1 MKSIKKTVATVID
14 SQTAYPAAL
23 TVLIAAIAF
32 FARASLTRGVQNQL
46 TELLILMSV
55 SVAWNLI
62 GGFGGQFSLGH
73 SIFVGIGGY
82 ATAMLLTFFGW
93 PLLLTMAIAAL
104 ISSALGVIIAF
115 PLLRL
120 RGPYLAVGSLGM
132 TLAVYGW
139 MINWDFTK
147 ASSSYAVPIEFGL
160 SIGDLYQYTIVFAL
174 IAVLVSLFMIRSPMG
189 LRLIALREDEQGAA
203 GLGVHRVRTLIPF
216 WAVSGLITGM
226 SGAFYAMQKGTLTVD
241 AAFNIQFSLDAA
253 IISVIGGLGTI
264 AGPVIGAVLVYYIRF
279 YSADLANWALVVEA
293 VVVVLVVR
301 FFPRGIMGLLYKL
314 RSLIESWARSETEK

>member
-1 MKSIKKTVATVID
+1 MKNVKKIVASVID

-23 TVLIAAIAF
+23 TVVLAIVAFIAQS
-32 FARASLTRGVQNQL
+32 SLTRGVQNQL
-46 TELLILMSV
+46 TELFILMSV

-82 ATAMLLTFFGW
+82 GTAILLTYIGL
-93 PLLLTMAIAAL
+93 PLLPTMAIAAL
-104 ISSALGVIIAF
+104 ISAALGVLIAF

-139 MINWDFTK
+139 MINWDFTNK
-147 ASSSYAVPIEFGL
+147 SSSYQIPVEFSLSVGEIYTYAVI
-160 SIGDLYQYTIVFAL
+160 FAT
-174 IAVLVSLFMIRSPMG
+174 IAVLASLFMVRSPMG

-203 GLGVHRVRTLIPF
+203 SLGVHRVRTLIPF
-216 WAVSGLITGM
+216 WAVSGLITGFA
-226 SGAFYAMQKGTLTVD
+226 GALYALQQGTLTVD
-241 AAFNIQFSLDAA
+241 AAFDLHFSLDSA

-264 AGPVIGAVLVYYIRF
+264 AGPVIGSIVVYYVRF
-279 YSADLANWALVVEA
+279 YAQDLANWALVIEA

-314 RSLIESWARSETEK
+314 RSLIESWAQSDNEK